1 MNVKLDTYN
10 TRELGRPYKKRFQW
24 EKNHLRN
31 LGLQRLRTSKLDSP
45 KGDFNCAA
53 IILYSRPIRQYSLS
67 MGRERLYTGYK
78 ITLSPT
84 IAWHRILSLRS
95 KRFQS
100 SYGAKVRA
108 GAKKD
113 GRGKGR
119 EKRKRLPAN
128 PTILENAPW
137 YFTVGFIAGQ
147 NRSITNRLP
156 LDYQICKITL
166 FSNRTRCRRLQEL

>member
-1 MNVKLDTYN
+1 MIIVISVCSVRNYEKCEYFFLLSPKRMNVKLDTYN

-67 MGRERLYTGYK
+67 KGRERLYTGYK

-84 IAWHRILSLRS
+84 IAWQRILSLRS

-100 SYGAKVRA
+100 SYCAKVRA
-108 GAKKD
+108 GAKRD
-113 GRGKGR
+113 GRGRR
-119 EKRKRLPAN
+119 EEEETLAHKTMPLDISRFGSFVN
-128 PTILENAPW
+128 W
-137 YFTVGFIAGQ
+137 Q
-147 NRSITNRLP
+147 ITNRLP
-156 LDYQICKITL
+156 
-166 FSNRTRCRRLQEL
+166 